1 MRKWM
6 MSLLLTLLALPASA
20 EQQKTIKDIEVHYSA
35 FNSTVFNPKGGEQ
48 LSADAQRLYR
58 NSQYQRVR
66 SRVTR

>member
-35 FNSTVFNPKGGEQ
+35 FNSTFLTPRWRAVI
-48 LSADAQRLYR
+48 S
-58 NSQYQRVR
+58 
-66 SRVTR
+66 

>member
-35 FNSTVFNPKGGEQ
+35 STQPF
-48 LSADAQRLYR
+48 
-58 NSQYQRVR
+58 
-66 SRVTR
+66 